1 MSRSKLDK
9 DQFIVIYLYLKGEHM
24 RIVPRTDPLTTEEI
38 QEIQKQAHKERERMN
53 KLREKIRNVK
63 PSNTFRCKSV

>member
-1 MSRSKLDK
+1 
-9 DQFIVIYLYLKGEHM
+9 M